1 MPQHPPCPLSAWL
14 HFMGN
19 SPSRRVGIILLHFS
33 NTSARKLTDFFQ
45 LSFPFSS
52 RTPTSTSGAGSHHPT
67 SSILPLF
74 MQEEPER
81 LPRAS
86 LDPHFPVT
94 LAREDRLHGS
104 PFHRP
109 SQLRC
114 WPVRTGER
122 FSLDFQSQEDAVPH
136 TVHPLC

>member
-1 MPQHPPCPLSAWL
+1 MPQHPPCPLSARQ

-19 SPSRRVGIILLHFS
+19 SPSRRVGIMLLHFS

-52 RTPTSTSGAGSHHPT
+52 HTPTSTSGAGSHHPT

-74 MQEEPER
+74 MEEEPER
-81 LPRAS
+81 PPSAS
-86 LDPHFPVT
+86 LDPPFPVT
-94 LAREDRLHGS
+94 LVGEDRFHGP
-104 PFHRP
+104 PFHHP
-109 SQLRC
+109 SQMGC

-122 FSLDFQSQEDAVPH
+122 FSPDFQSQKDSVPH